1 MLTGWGMTAFRI
13 EPKNRLLSGSTTR
26 DSVNPK
32 SLIFDALSGQANS
45 HRLLQRA
52 ISFFFCESA
61 IAALASLQARHC
73 TLHYGTLRIVAS
85 LLQAA
90 ELLTWGGNS
99 RTCPNRATRLQRAA
113 TQSECSPPKNKYHY
127 AHPVSIIIAHQTL
140 PGLLVPDINATRLTA
155 LLMRP
160 DDSLT

>member
-73 TLHYGTLRIVAS
+73 TLHYGTLRIVS
-85 LLQAA
+85 GISAA
-90 ELLTWGGNS
+90 GS
-99 RTCPNRATRLQRAA
+99 RTAHMGRELKNLPQSSDEAA
-113 TQSECSPPKNKYHY
+113 TSCNTIRMQGPQKTSITTHIQYQSSSHTKHY
-127 AHPVSIIIAHQTL
+127 QAYWSQTSTQL
-140 PGLLVPDINATRLTA
+140 D
-155 LLMRP
+155 
-160 DDSLT
+160 

>member
-99 RTCPNRATRLQRAA
+99 RTCPNRATRLQHNPNAG
-113 TQSECSPPKNKYHY
+113 PPKKQVSLRTSSINHHRTPNTTRPTGPRHQRNSTDCT
-127 AHPVSIIIAHQTL
+127 AHEA
-140 PGLLVPDINATRLTA
+140 
-155 LLMRP
+155 
-160 DDSLT
+160 